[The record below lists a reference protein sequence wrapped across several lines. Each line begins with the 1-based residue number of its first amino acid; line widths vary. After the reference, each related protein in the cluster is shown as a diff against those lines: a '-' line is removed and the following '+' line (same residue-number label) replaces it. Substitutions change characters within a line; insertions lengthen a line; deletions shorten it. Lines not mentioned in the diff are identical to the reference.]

1 MKDVVLFDELKAPV
15 ASADASPVDDSADD
29 DDDDIDVDDHFF
41 GDFVYDVPPGH
52 DPVEFVHDNDPF
64 VLPWEN
70 EVYVEEFSIT
80 AGPVKESAKVEG
92 QVPR

>member
-41 GDFVYDVPPGH
+41 GDRNPG
-52 DPVEFVHDNDPF
+52 
-64 VLPWEN
+64 
-70 EVYVEEFSIT
+70 EVNHYLKHSTI
-80 AGPVKESAKVEG
+80 
-92 QVPR
+92 